1 MAERKK
7 SKKRKD
13 EYVHPGEEV
22 EDKPTKEEF
31 KVAKWMK
38 KNVPIKKTKFLNHN
52 VEYFTGTRAVDA
64 LLTSP
69 FATTEDGGV
78 AGLFATREDV
88 CDYLHVMLTHKFFHR
103 ARKVPV
109 DENEL
114 KARKGKKKTSDKKAE
129 KGEKDKKDKE
139 KDKGTDGESNA
150 ATATEGGKDQQG
162 EKEKRKKKIRLEM
175 HDDQRFVDSLDA
187 YVWIFDPIPFYYW
200 IIGTLL
206 VLGAICVCL
215 FPLWPPSVRLGVYYL
230 SVLAATFL
238 VSIILLAVLRVII
251 FSIIWILTMGK
262 HHLWILPNLTEDV
275 GFFASFWPLYNYEYK
290 GDTSGK
296 KKGKKKKKDKDS
308 DAEEEDDKPDQKSEE
323 KGKSA
328 EIIPSGEVEHDGA
341 EDLNRKEISG
351 GSESESESSQRS
363 STGKDFEIVD
373 QEELES

>member
-1 MAERKK
+1 MTLRATSVRRRWRPDVNVKMK
-7 SKKRKD
+7 
-13 EYVHPGEEV
+13 EYVHPGEEI

-69 FATTEDGGV
+69 FATSEDSGV
-78 AGLFATREDV
+78 AGGLFATREEV

-114 KARKGKKKTSDKKAE
+114 KARKGKKKTIEKKAE
-129 KGEKDKKDKE
+129 GSANEEEKEK

-150 ATATEGGKDQQG
+150 ATATEGGKEQQV

-238 VSIILLAVLRVII
+238 VSIIILAVLRVII

-275 GFFASFWPLYNYEYK
+275 GFFASFWPLYTYEYK
-290 GDTSGK
+290 GETTSSK
-296 KKGKKKKKDKDS
+296 KKSKKKKKDKDS
-308 DAEEEDDKPDQKSEE
+308 DAEEEDEKQDHKSEE
-323 KGKSA
+323 KGKLV
-328 EIIPSGEVEHDGA
+328 EDHPSGNIE
-341 EDLNRKEISG
+341 
-351 GSESESESSQRS
+351 
-363 STGKDFEIVD
+363 
-373 QEELES
+373 

>member
-1 MAERKK
+1 
-7 SKKRKD
+7 
-13 EYVHPGEEV
+13 
-22 EDKPTKEEF
+22 
-31 KVAKWMK
+31 MK

-69 FATTEDGGV
+69 FATSEDSGV
-78 AGLFATREDV
+78 AGGLFATREEV

-114 KARKGKKKTSDKKAE
+114 KARKGKKKTIEKKAE
-129 KGEKDKKDKE
+129 GSANEEEKEK

-150 ATATEGGKDQQG
+150 ATATEGGKEQQV

-238 VSIILLAVLRVII
+238 VSIIILAVLRVII

-275 GFFASFWPLYNYEYK
+275 GFFASFWPLYTYEYK
-290 GDTSGK
+290 GETTSSK
-296 KKGKKKKKDKDS
+296 KKSKKKKKDKDS
-308 DAEEEDDKPDQKSEE
+308 DAEEEDEKQDHKSEE
-323 KGKSA
+323 KGKLV
-328 EIIPSGEVEHDGA
+328 EDHPSGNIEHDGV
-341 EDLNRKEISG
+341 DDPNRKEISG
-351 GSESESESSQRS
+351 GSESESDSQRS